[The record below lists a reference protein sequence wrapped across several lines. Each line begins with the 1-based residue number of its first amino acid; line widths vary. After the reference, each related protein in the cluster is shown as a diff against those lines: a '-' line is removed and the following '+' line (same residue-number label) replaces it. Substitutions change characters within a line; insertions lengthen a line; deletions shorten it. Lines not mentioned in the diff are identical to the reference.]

1 MHFFCLKC
9 LKTFAQIHV
18 KEGTVSNLQ
27 CPEAKCTVMIP
38 PGLLKHLLDDRDY
51 ERWESMMLEKTLA
64 SMSDVVYCPRCETPC
79 IEDEDQHAQ
88 CPKCYFSFC
97 TLCRERRHVGIACM
111 SLDMK
116 LQILQVCYLDPKLDE
131 WFSCQLLS

>member
-1 MHFFCLKC
+1 
-9 LKTFAQIHV
+9 
-18 KEGTVSNLQ
+18 
-27 CPEAKCTVMIP
+27 MIP
-38 PGLLKHLLDDRDY
+38 PGLLKHFLGDEDY

-88 CPKCYFSFC
+88 CTKCFFSFC

-111 SLDMK
+111 TLEMK
-116 LQILQVCYLDPKLDE
+116 LQLLQVWYICPEIHRSCLFYWKFEFQYLNYQIKLYS
-131 WFSCQLLS
+131 FIALLLLRIVKNILNQ